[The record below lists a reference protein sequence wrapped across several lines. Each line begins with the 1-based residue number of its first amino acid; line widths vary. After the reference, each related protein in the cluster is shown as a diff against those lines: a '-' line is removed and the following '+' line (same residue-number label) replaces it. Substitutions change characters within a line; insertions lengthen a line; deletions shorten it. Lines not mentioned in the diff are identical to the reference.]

1 MAQSLPVSEANSRP
15 TRSLSSWP
23 FHKSVMEKLALLVLF
38 AVVGFALTRGRRWIE
53 KNSAVRRVGKQID
66 IPFPPLAVA
75 LPKFRE
81 CGFSLRIHK
90 FGCLAHQAFNSL
102 NLRRGGGPVL

>member
-1 MAQSLPVSEANSRP
+1 MAQSLPVSEANSRT

-23 FHKSVMEKLALLVLF
+23 FLQERHGKACPSCPFRRDKI
-38 AVVGFALTRGRRWIE
+38 ALTRGRRWIE

-81 CGFSLRIHK
+81 CGFPLRIHK
-90 FGCLAHQAFNSL
+90 FGCLAHQALNSL